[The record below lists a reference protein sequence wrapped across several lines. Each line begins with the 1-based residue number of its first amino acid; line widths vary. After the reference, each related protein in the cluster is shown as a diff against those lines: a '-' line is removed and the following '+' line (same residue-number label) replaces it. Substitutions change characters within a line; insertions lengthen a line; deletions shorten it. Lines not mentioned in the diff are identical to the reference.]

1 MSTASISGL
10 SSGLDTAGIIDS
22 LMQLEAAPQTKLKTT
37 LTTQQSNLKS
47 LQALN
52 AKVADLTT
60 QAKALASGTGWGALK
75 ATSSSP
81 AVAVTTTSG
90 STNGA
95 FSFTVNQ
102 TAVSHK
108 LTFTSTA
115 KSTDVVV
122 SGGTTV
128 DLTAADGT
136 VKTLETGSG
145 TLDGLVNAL
154 NGSGTGV
161 TAAKVKL
168 DDGSYRLVVNAGAS
182 GAASAFTL
190 TNTDGTDLLGG
201 ATAVQ
206 GADAEIQLGTDLIH
220 SATNTFA
227 GVIPG
232 VDFTV
237 SAAAVTSPATPVTI
251 TVDKDT
257 AAVKTSVKSL
267 VDAINTTLTQ
277 IDTLSSYNATTKT
290 AGPLAGDANIRSL
303 RNALLNSVYPTDGKS
318 LADVGIQ
325 TDRSGKLVFDDAA
338 FSTAYAADPAGV
350 ASRFTAGASGSVD
363 GFAQRVSAVGTQAS
377 DKYSGTLTAAVTG
390 RTSEIDRLSKS
401 IDDWDLRLELHRASL
416 QQRFTALE
424 TALNNMKSQSSW
436 LSGQIN
442 SLPGSSA

>member
-37 LTTQQSNLKS
+37 LTTQQSTLKS

-60 QAKALASGTGWGALK
+60 QAKALAAGTGWGALK
-75 ATSSSP
+75 ATSSSTG
-81 AVAVTTTSG
+81 VAVSTTSG
-90 STNGA
+90 STNGS
-95 FSFTVNQ
+95 FSFTVNR
-102 TAVSHK
+102 TAVAHK
-108 LTFTSTA
+108 LTFTGTA
-115 KSTDVVV
+115 QGTDVVV

-128 DLTAADGT
+128 SLTAADGT
-136 VKTLETGSG
+136 VKTLETGTG
-145 TLDGLVNAL
+145 TLDGLVGAL

-161 TAAKVKL
+161 TAAKIKL
-168 DDGSYRLVVNAGAS
+168 DDGSYRLVVNAAGS

-190 TNTDGTDLLGG
+190 TNADGTDLLSG

-206 GADAEIQLGTDLIH
+206 GTDAEIQLGPDVIH

-237 SAAAVTSPATPVTI
+237 SAAAVTTPATPVTI

-257 AAVKTSVKSL
+257 AAVKDKVKSL
-267 VDAINTTLTQ
+267 VDAVNATLSQ
-277 IDTLSSYNATTKT
+277 IDTLSTYNSATKT
-290 AGPLAGDANIRSL
+290 AGPLGGDANIRAL
-303 RNALLNSVYPTDGKS
+303 RNSLLNSVYPTDGKS
-318 LADVGIQ
+318 LSDVGIQ
-325 TDRSGKLVFDDAA
+325 TDRYGKLVFDEAA

-350 ASRFTAGASGSVD
+350 SGRFTAGTVD

-377 DKYSGTLTAAVTG
+377 DKYSGSLTAAVTG
-390 RTSEIDRLSKS
+390 RTSEIDRITKS
-401 IDDWDLRLELHRASL
+401 IDDWDLRLELHRSSL

-436 LSGQIN
+436 LAGQIS
-442 SLPGSSA
+442 SLTGSS

>member
-22 LMQLEAAPQTKLKTT
+22 LMQLEAAPQTKLKTK
-37 LTTQQSNLKS
+37 LTTQQSTLKS

-81 AVAVTTTSG
+81 GVSVTTTSG
-90 STNGA
+90 STNGS
-95 FSFTVNQ
+95 FSFTVNR

-115 KSTDVVV
+115 QGTDVVV

-128 DLTAADGT
+128 SLTAADGT
-136 VKTLETGSG
+136 VKTLETGDG
-145 TLDGLVNAL
+145 TLDGLVGAL

-161 TAAKVKL
+161 TAAKIKL
-168 DDGSYRLVVNAGAS
+168 DDGSYRLVVNAAGS

-190 TNTDGTDLLGG
+190 TNADGTDLLSG

-206 GADAEIQLGTDLIH
+206 GTDAEILLGSDVIH
-220 SATNTFA
+220 SSTNTFA

-237 SAAAVTSPATPVTI
+237 SAVAKGTTVDI

-257 AAVKTSVKSL
+257 AAVKDKVKAL
-267 VDAINTTLTQ
+267 VDAVNATLTQ
-277 IDTLSSYNATTKT
+277 IDTLSSYNATSKT
-290 AGPLAGDANIRSL
+290 AGPLAGDANIRAL
-303 RNALLNSVYPTDGKS
+303 RNSLLNSIYPSDGSFGSS

-325 TDRSGKLVFDDAA
+325 TDRYGKLVFDEAA

-350 ASRFTAGASGSVD
+350 AGRFTAGTVD

-377 DKYSGTLTAAVTG
+377 DKFSGTLTAAVTG
-390 RTSEIDRLSKS
+390 RTSEIDRISKS
-401 IDDWDLRLELHRASL
+401 IDDWSLRLELHRSSL
-416 QQRFTALE
+416 TQRFTALE

-436 LSGQIN
+436 LSGQIS
-442 SLPGSSA
+442 SLSRSS